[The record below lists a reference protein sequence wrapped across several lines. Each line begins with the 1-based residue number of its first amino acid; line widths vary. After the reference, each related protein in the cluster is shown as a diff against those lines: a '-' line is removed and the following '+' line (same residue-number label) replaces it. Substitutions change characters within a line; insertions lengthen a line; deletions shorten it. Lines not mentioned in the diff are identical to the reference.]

1 MQGLSHSK
9 EQTNEKDLG
18 KPQQNASIESFNG
31 SLRDEH
37 LNEELFDRLADARRK
52 LAVWRYHCNNARP
65 HSPLVTTNIKPADS
79 RYDRRTSGGA
89 GQTPK
94 SKSAAARQL
103 SKLRLAGSGISRHSH
118 RLIKRRVLV
127 ESCRG
132 RIPIVTHIAR
142 NPTKNEIEQVAERLW
157 CDAFARSSGTS
168 WQNVPRDSAAHHTVQ
183 RLALAA
189 FGFGAWLDG
198 MVI

>member
-37 LNEELFDRLADARRK
+37 LNEELFDSLADARRK
-52 LAVWRYHCNNARP
+52 LAVCRYHCNNARP

-127 ESCRG
+127 VSGLTGFLHGMWESGHSGDQCLG
-132 RIPIVTHIAR
+132 PQS
-142 NPTKNEIEQVAERLW
+142 PT
-157 CDAFARSSGTS
+157 
-168 WQNVPRDSAAHHTVQ
+168 
-183 RLALAA
+183 
-189 FGFGAWLDG
+189 
-198 MVI
+198 